1 MKTGLKRGGFE
12 RVGGLAGMVG
22 GLKPVGGFCGWI
34 DEADVEVLDRRA
46 DYGIPKWELQSKLG
60 LQMFLFDPY
69 TRLTTDIDHKI
80 ILSFVAFV
88 NIVLIKTLL

>member
-1 MKTGLKRGGFE
+1 MKTGLKRVGFE
-12 RVGGLAGMVG
+12 QVGGLAGMVG

-46 DYGIPKWELQSKLG
+46 NYWIPKWELQSKLG
-60 LQMFLFDPY
+60 LQMFLFNPY
-69 TRLTTDIDHKI
+69 SRLTTNHKI
-80 ILSFVAFV
+80 ILPFVAFV